1 MFKKILLFSIG
12 LLFMVLLIV
21 LVQIFIVPR
30 LLQTAFLQKYHF
42 LKEDGE
48 KTIVINKTE
57 KVTVKEDFSLA
68 KTGERVA
75 SGVVKIMLVPEKKN
89 TKINLNSTIQTGVV
103 LSGDGIVVTVLSDDL
118 KKATEK
124 NLRVLLNDERIFK
137 VEKVF
142 KDDFNELLFL
152 KIKADNLVSV
162 PFGNSRELENG
173 EKIILIG
180 SVGGVKKPIY
190 GLNIIRNYTLNFN
203 KEGRQFLFS
212 DKNSSVFILN
222 GTIGKEFIGAPAV
235 DFNGTIVGLAN
246 VVQNVSGRYDFF
258 IPIVNIEKSL
268 RKLIENDEIS
278 YPKLG
283 TYYFNLTEEL
293 SLLNN
298 ISEKEG
304 AFVYT
309 PSGRVT
315 LAQSAG
321 RIAGLKYGDII
332 LAVNEEKIGKGNNLA
347 EILSNYRVGDKITLR
362 IVRQGKE
369 MSLPLTLK

>member
-12 LLFMVLLIV
+12 LLFIVLLIV
-21 LVQIFIVPR
+21 LIQIFIVPR

-42 LKEDGE
+42 LKEDSE

-222 GTIGKEFIGAPAV
+222 GAIGKEFIGAPAV

-347 EILSNYRVGDKITLR
+347 EILSDYRVGDKITLR